1 MKIKSYIKRNSY
13 FEKIK
18 PFINKDLIKVI
29 TGQRRVGKSYFLNQ
43 VMDFIQKDNPDCQI
57 IYINK
62 ELDEYS
68 EIKDYKNLLDH
79 VKTNC
84 NKEKSMVYLFIDE
97 IQDILDFER
106 ALRSL
111 LAEGGYDIYITGSN
125 AAMLSGDLSTYLSGR
140 YIEVQIYSLSFSEVM
155 NFHNLEKNEETLM
168 KYIKYGGLPY
178 LKNLELNDN
187 IAYEYIKSIYNTIV
201 LKDIVARYQIRN
213 VFLLDN
219 LNRFLADNIGSLI
232 SAKRISDF
240 LKSQNLNYSP
250 KVIINYLGFLTNSFF
265 VHKVHRANI
274 KGRKIFEINEKY
286 YFEDLGL
293 RHTIIRFTIN
303 DINKVLE
310 NLVYKHLIICGYQ
323 VVVGQMGNKEIDFWC
338 EKQDK
343 TIYVQVAYQI
353 LDEKTQQ
360 REFGNLIEIQDNYP
374 KYVVTMDKFISG
386 SYKGIEHVHIIDFL
400 CRTNF
405 I

>member
-1 MKIKSYIKRNSY
+1 MKIKPYIKRNSY

-43 VMDFIQKDNPDCQI
+43 VMDFIQKDKPDCQI

-68 EIKDYKNLLDH
+68 EVKDYKNLLDY
-79 VKTNC
+79 VKINC

-140 YIEVQIYSLSFSEVM
+140 YIEVQIYSLSFSEFM
-155 NFHNLEKNEETLM
+155 NFHNLEKGEETLI

-219 LNRFLADNIGSLI
+219 LNRFLADNVGSLL

-265 VHKVHRANI
+265 VYKVYRANI
-274 KGRKIFEINEKY
+274 KGRKIFEINKKY

-293 RHTIIRFTIN
+293 RHTITRFTVN

-338 EKQDK
+338 EKQGK

-353 LDEKTQQ
+353 SDEKTQQ

-374 KYVVTMDKFISG
+374 KYVVTMDKFSSG

-400 CRTNF
+400 TNDF
-405 I
+405 